1 MNCEDVLELLKEE
14 PKIKN
19 YLKVLN
25 STPIDVL
32 CKVCS
37 TAAEENARA
46 YLASDPLSIVLCS
59 NRLRTKQAIEEA
71 LTHELVHA
79 VDYVL
84 ERYDF
89 STCKGLAF
97 SEVRAARDAECNR
110 RFYFDF
116 SKKRCIRQTAVD
128 STKVCRTVL
137 VDVIISDLL
146 QNLFPYDGADCVNK
160 VFEDAMKD
168 MFPDAPSV
176 AAKDK

>member
-1 MNCEDVLELLKEE
+1 MNCSDVLELLKED
-14 PKIKN
+14 PRIKN
-19 YLKVLN
+19 YLKVLD
-25 STPIDVL
+25 TKRIDVF

-37 TAAEENARA
+37 TIAEENARA

-84 ERYDF
+84 KRYDF

-110 RFYFDF
+110 HFYFDF
-116 SKKRCIRQTAVD
+116 SKNRCIRQTAID
-128 STKVCRTVL
+128 STKVCL
-137 VDVIISDLL
+137 
-146 QNLFPYDGADCVNK
+146 
-160 VFEDAMKD
+160 
-168 MFPDAPSV
+168 
-176 AAKDK
+176 